1 MFIAVVTDYFLC
13 FYHCVLLERYT
24 KSIVCI
30 KVFGMRQLSRRKHK
44 QHRNNSS
51 IINVSTHNE
60 HKMPS
65 ATNTRPAGVSTHS
78 RSGSSAVLLGGPRV
92 SMGAPGM
99 MDVGSQSNHHYHS
112 GSGGTGFTPTTPG
125 NDSSF
130 SYMGAAAGPPLVL
143 DTGVTAVADP
153 YYRPPRAKGVT
164 YGQRNTGGGSGSD
177 SCSPGAKSRGSWG
190 SGMWGATDAQGGVQ
204 RSSQGSLPNGPEDLW
219 NQGPGSASGSG
230 TPQGGAVGGSGGA
243 PGPLA
248 HRHTDSSLTAGSV
261 RNTAPIDYAVRESD
275 GYYGVRG
282 PALNDQPGR
291 RLGTG
296 PADPTGPVA
305 VAKGWLWG
313 RLGWGFRGKKERG
326 FTVVRSSRA
335 PEEVLD
341 AEREA
346 KGIGMAVTSQTPP
359 VPDESDDSDGD
370 DTGDEE
376 EAGKRSKRQRHR
388 KTPSPMGHLTG
399 NSNSRRK
406 SLSLI
411 SQNTD
416 SDSEGEDGGEAAG
429 PSSRMLEKQ
438 PAAAYDGSNNI
449 GSNNIE
455 LRHQDSIKPQVPRKS
470 SKRRSVTYLTSL
482 NSNSPANNHSPPRQS
497 PQQQQQ
503 QQLLQSTS
511 PPDSPIQTRLPQHLY
526 DPPLRPSLHPRHP
539 QYDTRNLTPTHHS
552 NSPSGRLPFTAAS
565 SSQEGQ
571 ESIHTRSISTS
582 SSLLPPPPEITADDN
597 ALSRPPSVGTVHR
610 YRMEDSL
617 RNSDVVE
624 GGRSGSL
631 VSEGGGGWK
640 GDVAWR

>member
-1 MFIAVVTDYFLC
+1 MLYDY
-13 FYHCVLLERYT
+13 VLLERYT

-44 QHRNNSS
+44 QHRDSGDPS
-51 IINVSTHNE
+51 IINISTHDE
-60 HKMPS
+60 RKLPS
-65 ATNTRPAGVSTHS
+65 TNTRPARASHS
-78 RSGSSAVLLGGPRV
+78 YSGSSAVLLGGPGMPTGV
-92 SMGAPGM
+92 PGT
-99 MDVGSQSNHHYHS
+99 MDFSSQSNHHHTGS
-112 GSGGTGFTPTTPG
+112 GSTGFTPTTPG
-125 NDSSF
+125 ATGNF
-130 SYMGAAAGPPLVL
+130 PYMGAAAGPPLVL
-143 DTGVTAVADP
+143 DTGVTAVPDP
-153 YYRPPRAKGVT
+153 YYRPPRAKGGT
-164 YGQRNTGGGSGSD
+164 YGPKNPGGGSGSD
-177 SCSPGAKSRGSWG
+177 SYSPGARSRGSSG
-190 SGMWGATDAQGGVQ
+190 SEMWGVANATGGAQ

-219 NQGPGSASGSG
+219 NQGPGPASGTG
-230 TPQGGAVGGSGGA
+230 TPQGGVGGSGGL

-261 RNTAPIDYAVRESD
+261 RNSAPIDYAVREMD

-282 PALNDQPGR
+282 PALGGQPGR

-305 VAKGWLWG
+305 VTKGWLWK
-313 RLGWGFRGKKERG
+313 RLGWGFGGKKERG

-335 PEEVLD
+335 PEELQD

-359 VPDESDDSDGD
+359 VPGESDDSDSDSEDDAGD
-370 DTGDEE
+370 VE
-376 EAGKRSKRQRHR
+376 EAGKRSNRQRRR
-388 KTPSPMGHLTG
+388 KTPSPIGHLTG
-399 NSNSRRK
+399 HSNSRRK

-416 SDSEGEDGGEAAG
+416 SDSEGDGGGEAVG

-449 GSNNIE
+449 E
-455 LRHQDSIKPQVPRKS
+455 LRHQGSIKPQVPRKS
-470 SKRRSVTYLTSL
+470 SKRKSVTYLMPL
-482 NSNSPANNHSPPRQS
+482 NSNPPVNHYSPPQQS
-497 PQQQQQ
+497 PQQ

-511 PPDSPIQTRLPQHLY
+511 PPGSPIQARLLHHPY
-526 DPPLRPSLHPRHP
+526 DPPPLRPSLHPRHP
-539 QYDTRNLTPTHHS
+539 QYDTRNLTPAHHNS
-552 NSPSGRLPFTAAS
+552 SPSGRLPFTAAS
-565 SSQEGQ
+565 STQEGQ
-571 ESIHTRSISTS
+571 ESTHTRSISTS

-640 GDVAWR
+640 GEGGWR